1 MRYREMSYYGFGL
14 RTALLNIWKN
24 GFKSG
29 AYNTAS
35 FVLQPITSYTRF
47 PEYFFM
53 EEWIKG
59 LHAGPDQSLPDILD
73 IGSPKPFGLYMA
85 FHYRVRVWMTD
96 ISPLNID
103 PYIPAWDSI
112 KSRARG
118 EVRFEIQ
125 DVRRLSYADAMFDAA
140 YSMSVLEHVEGKRA
154 DSVGVA
160 EMMRVVRPQ
169 GLLVLSIPF
178 GTKYREQTIRGMVHS
193 VKRTA
198 DRKQY
203 FFQRI
208 YDRNRLMRNLVDP
221 LETAGKVER
230 MVTLYRR
237 RMTGLRWIL
246 GVRANLPTAVVGTMG
261 FVNPL
266 LSAIF
271 NVHSPGFADDFY
283 CSYGD
288 LHSLKDVFGDLA
300 LAVKKG
306 GTGLA

>member
-1 MRYREMSYYGFGL
+1 MRYREMSYYGFSL
-14 RTALLNIWKN
+14 KTALLNFWKN

-35 FVLQPITSYTRF
+35 FVLQPITGYTRF

-59 LHAGPDQSLPDILD
+59 LQAGPAQSLPDILD

-85 FHYRVRVWMTD
+85 FHHRIRVWMTD

-118 EVRFEIQ
+118 EVRFQIQ
-125 DVRRLSYADAMFDAA
+125 DVRRLSYTDAVFDAA
-140 YSMSVLEHVEGKRA
+140 YSMSVLEHVEGKKA
-154 DSVGVA
+154 DTVGVT
-160 EMMRVVRPQ
+160 EMMRVVKPQ
-169 GLLVLSIPF
+169 GLLVLSVPF
-178 GTKYREQTIRGMVHS
+178 GTKYREQTIRGMAHA

-198 DRKQY
+198 DKKQY
-203 FFQRI
+203 FFQRV
-208 YDRNRLMRNLVDP
+208 YDRNRLMKNLVDP
-221 LETAGKVER
+221 LKTAGKVER

-237 RMTGLRWIL
+237 RMTSLRWIHW
-246 GVRANLPTAVVGTMG
+246 VRANLPTGLVGTMG
-261 FVNPL
+261 FANPL

-271 NVHSPGFADDFY
+271 NVHAPGFADEFY

-288 LHSLKDVFGDLA
+288 LHSLKDIFGDLA
-300 LAVKKG
+300 VAVKKG